1 METTRPLALIT
12 GASSGIGYEL
22 AKQFLSNGFDALL
35 VAEDEEL
42 ATAAASLESLG
53 GAVFTE
59 RIDLSLRDGT
69 ERLYAAVQALG
80 RPLDAAALNAGIGV
94 GGPFLENDLEA
105 ELRLIDLN
113 VVSTVALTKRLAADM
128 VARGQ
133 GRLLFTSSV
142 VARMPSPFQAVYG
155 ASKAFVQSFGQALRN
170 ELKDTGVTVTTLL
183 PGPTDTEFFERADL
197 LDTRLGTS
205 DKDDPALVAEQ
216 GFKGL
221 VSGEGNV
228 LGGSLKSRAMGM
240 SGNVTPDAA
249 GAEMNRKL
257 NEPGSAEK

>member
-1 METTRPLALIT
+1 MDMNRPFALIT

-22 AKQFLSNGFDALL
+22 AKQFLSNGFDVLI

-42 ATAAASLESLG
+42 DTAARNLEQLG
-53 GAVFTE
+53 GTVHAE
-59 RIDLSLRDGT
+59 RIDLSRRDGVDK
-69 ERLYAAVQALG
+69 LYAVLTGLG
-80 RPLDAAALNAGIGV
+80 RPLDAAALNAGVGV
-94 GGPFLENDLEA
+94 GGPFLENDLEE

-113 VVSTVALTKRLAADM
+113 VVSTVVLAKYLTADM
-128 VARGQ
+128 VARGR
-133 GRLLFTSSV
+133 GRILFTSSV
-142 VARMPSPFQAVYG
+142 VARMPSPFQAIYG

-197 LDTRLGTS
+197 MDTRLGTS

-221 VSGEGNV
+221 MDGEGNV
-228 LGGSLKSRAMGM
+228 LGGSLKSRSMGL

-257 NEPGSAEK
+257 NEPGSAE

>member
-1 METTRPLALIT
+1 METDRPLALIT

-35 VAEDEEL
+35 VAEDAEIT
-42 ATAAASLESLG
+42 TAANSLQDLG
-53 GAVFTE
+53 GQVYAE
-59 RIDLSLRDGT
+59 RIDLSEREGVD
-69 ERLYAAVQALG
+69 RLYSSLTALK
-80 RPLDAAALNAGIGV
+80 RPLEAAALNAGIGA
-94 GGPFLENDLEA
+94 GGPFLENRLED

-113 VVSTVALTKRLAADM
+113 VVSTVALAKRVATDM
-128 VARGQ
+128 VARNH
-133 GRLLFTSSV
+133 GRILFTSSV

-197 LDTRLGTS
+197 MDTRLGTS
-205 DKDDPALVAEQ
+205 KKDDPALVAEQ

-221 VSGEGNV
+221 MEGEGNV

-257 NEPGSAEK
+257 NEPGSAHS